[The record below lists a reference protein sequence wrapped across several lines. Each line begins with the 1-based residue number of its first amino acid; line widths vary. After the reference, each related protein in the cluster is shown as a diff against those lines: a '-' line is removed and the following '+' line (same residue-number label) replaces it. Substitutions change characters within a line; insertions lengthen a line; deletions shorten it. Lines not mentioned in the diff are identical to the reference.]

1 MSELNSALEFLE
13 SAAEIKSPPTD
24 NLPKEE
30 IQKDNPVQE
39 NEHNFFD
46 IQRFGQELYHI
57 SENKNRKRAERPNQ
71 NITGYDIAHNCIQ
84 QVLYKLRNT
93 PIQNYADS
101 WLPLFMRTEVGSAV
115 HNFIQNNTKQ
125 FTETEVNL
133 KVSSIK
139 FYGKVD
145 YMIGHNVLGE
155 IKTCT
160 YEDYKS
166 VLRKQ
171 QPREKDFLQAYTYRY
186 MLHKYLEEIKSAEIY
201 HNMGEKPKLDNYNVD
216 KIQFLYIA
224 HDIISSQAETYAE
237 MLECV
242 KTVKKNLNS
251 RMNPFFFITTIIVD
265 LDDETI
271 KKMDD
276 FVSNKVDDIH
286 HYMRTETNPNP
297 DSRFVNTKNCYFCP
311 YKYICPLNPK

>member
-1 MSELNSALEFLE
+1 MSELNSAIDFLE
-13 SAAEIKSPPTD
+13 SAAEIKTPPTD
-24 NLPKEE
+24 NLKQTKE
-30 IQKDNPVQE
+30 DVSSTND
-39 NEHNFFD
+39 EHSFFD
-46 IQRFGQELYHI
+46 IQKFGQELYHI
-57 SENKNRKRAERPNQ
+57 SEKKNRKRAERSNQ
-71 NITGYDIAHNCIQ
+71 NITGYDICNNCIQ
-84 QVLYKLRNT
+84 QILFKLRNT
-93 PIQNYADS
+93 PIENYADS
-101 WLPLFMRTEVGSAV
+101 WLPIFMRTEVGSAV

-133 KVSSIK
+133 KIPSIG

-145 YMIGHNVLGE
+145 YMIGNNVLGE

-186 MLHKYLEEIKSAEIY
+186 MMHNHLEEARSAEIY
-201 HNMGEKPKLDNYNVD
+201 HNMGEKPKLDNYNID

-242 KTVKKNLNS
+242 KTVKKNLDS
-251 RMNPFFFITTIIVD
+251 KRNPFFFITTIIVD
-265 LDDETI
+265 LDEETI
-271 KKMDD
+271 KKMDE
-276 FVSNKVDDIH
+276 FVSGKFEDIH
-286 HYMRTETNPNP
+286 HYMKTETDPEPNA
-297 DSRFVNTKNCYFCP
+297 RYVNTKNCYFCP
-311 YKYICPLNPK
+311 YKHICKINPKK